1 MKGLNTLVTPIKISE
16 DAELVVSR
24 LERLLFTQRGTV
36 LGEPE
41 FGSFIP
47 ELLYEPAE
55 LGLAKEILRELE
67 AVIIENES
75 EIVLEGLD
83 VALDTLNDEGFEEGV
98 LEIGIQFRMLN
109 AENPEEKINVEFFKI
124 AQLR

>member
-1 MKGLNTLVTPIKISE
+1 MKGLNTLISPIKISE

-41 FGSFIP
+41 FGSF
-47 ELLYEPAE
+47 LFDLMYEPAE
-55 LGLAKEILRELE
+55 VGLAKEILRELE
-67 AVIIENES
+67 AVITENEQ
-75 EIVLEGLD
+75 EIVLENLD

-98 LEIGIQFRMLN
+98 LEIGITFRMIN
-109 AENPEEKINVEFFKI
+109 AENPEEKITVEFFKI

>member
-1 MKGLNTLVTPIKISE
+1 MKGLNTLVSPIKISE

-24 LERLLFTQRGTV
+24 LQRLLFTPLGTV

-47 ELLYEPAE
+47 TLMYEPGE
-55 LGLAKEILRELE
+55 IGLAREVLRELE
-67 AVIIENES
+67 TLITENEPD
-75 EIVLEGLD
+75 IILEGLD
-83 VALDTLNDEGFEEGV
+83 VALDTLNDEGTEEGV
-98 LEIGIQFRMLN
+98 LEIGIQFRMIN

>member
-1 MKGLNTLVTPIKISE
+1 MKGLNTLVSPIKISQ

-24 LERLLFTQRGTV
+24 LERLLFTPLGTV

-47 ELLYEPAE
+47 SLMYEPAE
-55 LGLAKEILRELE
+55 IGLTREVLRELE
-67 AVIIENES
+67 KLIVDNEP
-75 EIVLEGLD
+75 EIVLENLG
-83 VALDTLNDEGFEEGV
+83 VALDTLNDEGFEEGI
-98 LEIGIQFRMLN
+98 LEITIEFRLLN
-109 AENPEEKINVEFFKI
+109 AENPQEKITVEFFKI